1 MSALVRKARMQA
13 TEIARERDNL
23 SGQVERLRRELDVS
37 RQEIN
42 DVRRSVIEEKQSL
55 EARLDE
61 ERRAKERTRQQLEM
75 RVEEIQK
82 RKSKF
87 ACL

>member
-1 MSALVRKARMQA
+1 MHA
-13 TEIARERDNL
+13 TEIARERDNV
-23 SGQVERLRRELDVS
+23 SGQLERLRRELDAARLEMNNV
-37 RQEIN
+37 RQ
-42 DVRRSVIEEKQSL
+42 SVFEEKQSL
-55 EARLDE
+55 EAKLDE

-75 RVEEIQK
+75 RVEEIQR